1 MTKVSKPTI
10 YMLVLLVAVAVWF
23 FATGDTST
31 KSKSSTV
38 KSKKVVK
45 KEKDTD
51 FTEEDFSAKFASLTS
66 MPKNVFAPLVAR
78 SKGLRGSSAAI
89 DQGPMMVPPE
99 LTLGQ
104 ATWIYTGMAEVD
116 SVPTALVENTETQE
130 GVFLKRGEKW
140 KLATVYKISEDELV
154 LSGPDGVRHTV
165 KVSGSET
172 AAPAAQPAINAA
184 SGFQPLRITPTMTGP
199 IGGSN
204 PAGIQVQ
211 PDNGGRRGR
220 SGRFM
225 DVQNIN

>member
-10 YMLVLLVAVAVWF
+10 YMVVLLVIVAVWF
-23 FATGDTST
+23 FATGDSPVM
-31 KSKSSTV
+31 SKTGSS
-38 KSKKVVK
+38 KSKKIVK
-45 KEKDTD
+45 KTKDSD
-51 FTEEDFSAKFASLTS
+51 FTAEDETAKFASLSTV
-66 MPKNVFAPLVAR
+66 PKNIFSPLVAR
-78 SKGLRGSSAAI
+78 QKGMRGSLGEI
-89 DQGPMMVPPE
+89 DQGPMMIPPE

-140 KLATVYKISEDELV
+140 KLATVYKIGEEELV

-165 KVSGSET
+165 KVSGTESV
-172 AAPAAQPAINAA
+172 APAAQPANNAA
-184 SGFQPLRITPTMTGP
+184 AGFQPLRISPNMTGA

-211 PDNGGRRGR
+211 PDNGSRRGR

>member
-1 MTKVSKPTI
+1 MNKISKPTI
-10 YMLVLLVAVAVWF
+10 YMLVLLVAVAVWY
-23 FATGDTST
+23 FATGDTPT
-31 KSKSSTV
+31 KAKSSIT

-45 KEKDTD
+45 KVKDTEY
-51 FTEEDFSAKFASLTS
+51 TEEDYTAKFASLRSPT
-66 MPKNVFAPLVAR
+66 KNVFSPLVAR
-78 SKGLRGSSAAI
+78 SKGLRGTLGGI

-99 LTLGQ
+99 LTLGE
-104 ATWIYTGMAEVD
+104 ATWTYTGMAEVD
-116 SVPTALVENTETQE
+116 NVPTALVENTETQD

-140 KLATVYKISEDELV
+140 KLATVYRISEDELV

-165 KVSGSET
+165 KVSGTESAT
-172 AAPAAQPAINAA
+172 QVAQPANNAA
-184 SGFQPLRITPTMTGP
+184 AGFQPLRITPNMTGP

-211 PDNGGRRGR
+211 PDAGGRRGR

>member
-10 YMLVLLVAVAVWF
+10 FMLVLLLAVSIWF
-23 FATGDTST
+23 FATDNSSAP
-31 KSKSSTV
+31 SKSISG
-38 KSKKVVK
+38 KSKKIVK
-45 KEKDTD
+45 KAKETD
-51 FTEEDFSAKFASLTS
+51 FTEEDYKAKFASLTT
-66 MPKNVFAPLVAR
+66 PAKNVFAPLVAR
-78 SKGLRGSSAAI
+78 SKGLRGASGLV

-104 ATWIYTGMAEVD
+104 PSWIYTGMAEVD
-116 SVPTALVENTETQE
+116 NVPTALVENTETQE

-140 KLATVYKISEDELV
+140 KLATVYSIDEEKLV

-165 KVSGSET
+165 MVSGGESE
-172 AAPAAQPAINAA
+172 APTVQPAPSAA
-184 SGFQPLRITPTMTGP
+184 AGFQPLRISPTMMGP

-211 PDNGGRRGR
+211 PDDAGRRGR